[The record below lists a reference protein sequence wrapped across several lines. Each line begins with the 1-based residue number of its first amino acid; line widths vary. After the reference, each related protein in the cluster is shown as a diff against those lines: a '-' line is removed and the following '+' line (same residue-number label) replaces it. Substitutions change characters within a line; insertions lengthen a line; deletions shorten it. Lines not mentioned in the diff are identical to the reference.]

1 MDSGSVF
8 EMDVE
13 VIRVVIVSMYLKMIR
28 TSCSAPYGSGT
39 RVSAKALTLVDIK
52 LEYGTS
58 ENSTCSGCHPHSG
71 MGPS

>member
-1 MDSGSVF
+1 
-8 EMDVE
+8 MDVE

-52 LEYGTS
+52 LEYGTTR
-58 ENSTCSGCHPHSG
+58 ELNL
-71 MGPS
+71 